1 MNLQQ
6 TFKLSFIF
14 LLVFIISSCGDS
26 TDYTSESASSDAQ
39 IYGFKVACKPITSVD
54 TVNYPIMAKTKFA
67 IDQFKGLI
75 YNPDSLPYK
84 TALSKFATTI
94 AFSSYGVSK
103 VQLLYPKDSIATWE
117 STSDSID
124 FSTHLYPKLVITA
137 ADGYTSKTYNVDI
150 RIHKVDP
157 DLMVWE
163 DVSEQVK
170 QPTSINKQK
179 TLLKDDVFY
188 TFSVDTDS
196 KLYLHKANKG
206 TAYNSKTALSGT
218 LPAANKFDLQ
228 SITLLN
234 GSFYAIDTDKK
245 SYSSADGITWN
256 KKSNTIYNIIG
267 VLPSTE
273 EAKDSLLVIT
283 ENAGIYTFAKT
294 IDMETLKPIRTF
306 NAIEKER
313 FPVSGFSATT
323 NFDRNNLN
331 KNLLILTGGVDSNNK
346 NRNQTWLIQVADNN
360 SIRLIVNDEH
370 NAFSSTDGIVNFMY
384 NSNLYVLTS
393 NKLYKSISFGSRWSL
408 APESETLA
416 PEIPKA
422 SAQTVIVD
430 EENYIWI
437 FGGIPANSSDG
448 PIHKV
453 WRGRLNKLNPKK

>member
-39 IYGFKVACKPITSVD
+39 IYGFKLACKPITSVD
-54 TVNYPIMAKTKFA
+54 TANYPIMAKTKFA

-84 TALSKFATTI
+84 TALGKFATTV
-94 AFSSYGVSK
+94 AFSSHGVSK
-103 VQLLYPKDSIATWE
+103 VQLLYPKDSLVTWE

-124 FSTHLYPKLVITA
+124 FSTHSYPKFIVTA
-137 ADGYTSKTYNVDI
+137 ADGYSAKTYTVDI

-157 DLMVWE
+157 NLLVWE

-179 TLLKDDVFY
+179 TLLKGDVFY
-188 TFSVDTDS
+188 TFSVDTDN

-206 TAYNSKTALSGT
+206 AAYNSKTALSGS
-218 LPAANKFDLQ
+218 LPATNKFDLQ
-228 SITLLN
+228 SITLFN
-234 GSFYAIDTDKK
+234 GSFYAVDTDKK
-245 SYSSADGITWN
+245 GYSSTDGITWN
-256 KKSNTIYNIIG
+256 RKSSSVYSIIG
-267 VLPSTE
+267 VLPSE
-273 EAKDSLLVIT
+273 KEAKDSLLVIT
-283 ENAGIYTFAKT
+283 ENAGVYTFAKT
-294 IDMETLKPIRTF
+294 IDLETLKPVRVF
-306 NAIEKER
+306 NDIEKER

-323 NFDRNNLN
+323 NYDRNNLN
-331 KNLLILTGGVDSNNK
+331 KNLLILTGGTDSNNK
-346 NRNQTWLIQVADNN
+346 NRNQTWLIQVADKN
-360 SIRLIVNDEH
+360 SVRFIVNDEH
-370 NAFSSTDGIVNFMY
+370 NAFSSIDGIVNFMY
-384 NSNLYVLTS
+384 NSNLYALTS
-393 NKLYKSISFGSRWSL
+393 NKLYKSISFGSRWSQ
-408 APESETLA
+408 APKSEALA

-437 FGGIPANSSDG
+437 FGGIPTNNSDD